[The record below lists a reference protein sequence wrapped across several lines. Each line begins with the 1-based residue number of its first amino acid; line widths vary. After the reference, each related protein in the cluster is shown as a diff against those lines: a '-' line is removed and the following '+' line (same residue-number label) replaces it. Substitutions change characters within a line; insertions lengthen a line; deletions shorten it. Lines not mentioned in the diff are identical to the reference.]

1 MSLDTDLVKP
11 MEYRSHAYPKAEAMR
26 EHSHEQAG
34 LAGVDDH
41 QKHGGGGAVFA
52 AVEHHGELED
62 GQPDVDGDEG
72 RQYDGAGVTLR
83 HPNVLGHGSEM
94 GGMRTSDLKLRIFF
108 SEKGGLWVGK

>member
-34 LAGVDDH
+34 LVGVDDDH

-72 RQYDGAGVTLR
+72 GQYDGAGVTLE
-83 HPNVLGHGSEM
+83 HPNVLGHSAE
-94 GGMRTSDLKLRIFF
+94 R
-108 SEKGGLWVGK
+108 GGLRVGKSLAL